1 MRTFILAERA
11 YGRHLKKRSETREYK
26 SDCTEISTC
35 SRILPVILSKA
46 VFYSKF
52 LLSVENPHLKFNMS
66 EITNLSTKRAFVVK
80 ITWFLLQFK
89 VSGKL
94 PHFWYD
100 LL

>member
-1 MRTFILAERA
+1 MFARQLKE
-11 YGRHLKKRSETREYK
+11 GRDTRECK

-35 SRILPVILSKA
+35 NLVLPVILSKA

-66 EITNLSTKRAFVVK
+66 EITNLTTERAFVVK
-80 ITWFLLQFK
+80 NTSFLLQFK
-89 VSGKL
+89 VSNKP
-94 PHFWYD
+94 PHFWSD

>member
-35 SRILPVILSKA
+35 SLVLPLILSKA

-52 LLSVENPHLKFNMS
+52 LLSVENPHLKFNLS
-66 EITNLSTKRAFVVK
+66 EITNLSTERAFVVK
-80 ITWFLLQFK
+80 NTSFQLQFK
-89 VSGKL
+89 VSGEL
-94 PHFWYD
+94 LHVWSD